1 MTVELS
7 LHKRPATRVG
17 ELGLFSDQE
26 VFAEEF
32 ALLPINQE
40 VWVEAHTTKNPKLLR
55 FLWALAT
62 KLARGGLFEDKDIA
76 MDQLRIAA
84 KFARFS
90 KDNKG
95 RIVIVPRSL
104 AKASGTTLSRLAD
117 RMIYIV
123 CQDLLPDMT
132 ESKLRSEIE
141 RMISK

>member
-7 LHKRPATRVG
+7 LHKRPAKRVG
-17 ELGLFSDQE
+17 EVGLFSDQE
-26 VFAEEF
+26 VFADDF
-32 ALLPINQE
+32 GLLPTDQE
-40 VWVEAHTTKNPKLLR
+40 IWAELRTTKNLKLLR

-62 KLARGGLFEDKDIA
+62 KLAKGGLFEDKDVA

-90 KDNKG
+90 KDDRG

-104 AKASGTTLSRLAD
+104 ARASGTTLSRLAD

-123 CQDLLPDMT
+123 CEELLPDMT
-132 ESKLRSEIE
+132 ESKLRDEIE
-141 RMISK
+141 RMISQ